1 MNKKLI
7 SALMAVSILSSTGFA
22 AEIKNCNISKEG
34 VVTIKDSLD
43 SKKEGAFVSLMVLR
57 PGVSADS
64 LEENVEN
71 SGNVAEFNR
80 TQTKKDGEYT
90 FSFAI
95 DGQSDFYDCIIASD
109 FGDKENFQILFS
121 NPQEAKEL
129 IVKLNNAQNKEEFYN
144 LIFGEEEGY
153 KALAFYLSLAENA
166 DEKKVSELLYNYVQ
180 EEKLDENDTKAAADI
195 YKKLYV
201 TELLNEEKQISTEE
215 LEEYLGVLKLEFYK
229 YYDKGYMTDKA
240 KEELYSGLLGKD
252 FETVADFEEAFLEQ
266 LVLKT
271 VRFGDGYG
279 NIRDILSDYEEF
291 TGIDTYE
298 LKRENYNNVIGK
310 DYSDYSE
317 LEDALLKKDSK
328 PSNSGGGAG
337 GGGGSKN
344 NSVIGSGTVAIG
356 VNPTDDKKAEPIY
369 YDEIKTNEFSDIK
382 DIAWAKDAINK
393 LGKKGIINGKGDN
406 LFAPYDN
413 ITREEFASI
422 LVRLLGVDEVSSDIN
437 FSDVSDSAWYAKTV
451 KAAAY
456 EGIVMG
462 KGDGRFGVGENIT
475 RQDMAVMLYRALKL
489 NEEALE
495 DSKFPDDADIA
506 DYAKKAV
513 YGLKEKSVFS
523 GYSDG
528 SFKPNEL
535 ATRAQAAVVIYRAFS
550 DKF

>member
-144 LIFGEEEGY
+144 LLFGEEEGY

-166 DEKKVSELLYNYVQ
+166 DEKKVSELLYNHVQ

-291 TGIDTYE
+291 TGIDTDE

-328 PSNSGGGAG
+328 PSNSGGAG

-356 VNPTDDKKAEPIY
+356 VNPTDNKKAEPIY

-393 LGKKGIINGKGDN
+393 LSEKGIINGKGDN

-462 KGDGRFGVGENIT
+462 KGDGSFGVGENIT

-495 DSKFPDDADIA
+495 DSKFPDDEDIA

>member
-7 SALMAVSILSSTGFA
+7 SALMAISILSSTGFA

-34 VVTIKDSLD
+34 VVTIKDLLD

-57 PGVSADS
+57 PGVSADG

-129 IVKLNNAQNKEEFYN
+129 IIKLNNAQNKEEFYN

-201 TELLNEEKQISTEE
+201 TELLNEEKQISTED

-229 YYDKGYMTDKA
+229 YYDKDYMTDKA
-240 KEELYSGLLGKD
+240 KEELYSGLLGKE
-252 FETVADFEEAFLEQ
+252 FETVANFEEAFLEQ

-271 VRFGDGYG
+271 ARFGDGYG

-291 TGIDTYE
+291 TGIDTAE

-328 PSNSGGGAG
+328 PSNSGGAG

-356 VNPTDDKKAEPIY
+356 VNPTGDKKAEPIY

-382 DIAWAKDAINK
+382 DIAWAKDAINI
-393 LGKKGIINGKGDN
+393 LSKKGIINGKGDN

-422 LVRLLGVDEVSSDIN
+422 LVRILGVDEVSSDIN
-437 FSDVSDSAWYAKTV
+437 FSDVSDSTWYAKTV

-489 NEEALE
+489 NGEDLE
-495 DSKFPDDADIA
+495 DSKFTDDADIA
-506 DYAKKAV
+506 DYAKNAV

>member
-201 TELLNEEKQISTEE
+201 TELLNEEKQISIEE

-291 TGIDTYE
+291 TGIDTDE

-328 PSNSGGGAG
+328 PSNSGGAG

-393 LGKKGIINGKGDN
+393 LSKKGIINGKGDN

-422 LVRLLGVDEVSSDIN
+422 LVRLLGVNEVSSDIN

-462 KGDGRFGVGENIT
+462 KGDGSFGVGENIT

-528 SFKPNEL
+528 RFKPNEL